1 MSLFQKSVLKKQL
14 QSLDKAAV
22 EAAWQRYAAHFLDV
36 AKQENIR
43 NSKEEQYQEGFLREL
58 FVDVL
63 GYVLNPSPGFNLT
76 TELKNIGNAKKADGG
91 IVQGE
96 KVLGVIELKGTET
109 VNLDKVTDQAFGYK
123 SNQRD
128 CRYVIVS
135 NFERLRLYVDD
146 ATDHEE
152 FDLFEL
158 TPDRFR
164 LLYLLLAADYLFAGM
179 PARMKQESALQEKD
193 ITDKFYK
200 DYSAFKNALFEDLV
214 RRNPHVLPLTPKGE
228 PTDAQFSELQLDR
241 SSDELTGLGSPLG
254 VRGKTG
260 GSSDDLTGLGSPL
273 GLGGLAQANGETT
286 AWHLLLFKKSQK
298 LLDRLLFIFFG
309 EDKGLLP
316 PNLIKKTV
324 DDWDRLRELDE
335 YRPLYDQFKKYF
347 QYINEGTERKDLSI
361 FAYNGGLFEPDE
373 VLDSVKISDPV
384 LYKYTLELTRYDFDE
399 QVDVNI
405 LGHIFEHSL
414 NEIEEISAQLD
425 GTAFDK
431 TQTKRKKDGVFY
443 TPRYITQ
450 YIVENTVGR
459 LCTERKAALGI
470 VEADYAQERK
480 GRRKDVVKAL
490 DQRLKDY
497 EDWLFGLKICDPACG
512 SGAFLN
518 EAFDFLIREH
528 GYVAQ
533 LRKHLFAE
541 AIPFSVENSILE
553 RNIYGVDINEEA
565 VEIARLSLWLRSAEP
580 GRKLTKLSG
589 HIKVGNSL
597 IDDPAVAGE
606 KAFSW
611 EKEFPEVFE
620 QGGFDVV
627 VGNPPYVRQ
636 EVIKDV
642 KPFLSSNYSCF
653 SSRADLYV
661 YFYEKGLKILKEHGV
676 LSYVSANKF
685 IRGGYGEELRRF
697 LETYNLIVLIDFG
710 ELPVFSDAATFPV
723 ILVIRK
729 KPAETELLYLQVKDL
744 SFSSLN
750 ELLDINSEKIP
761 TTSVSGSSWSLK
773 SNSGGKLLDKIISNG
788 NPLSSYTK
796 DGIKNG
802 IRTGFNPAFIIDEKT
817 KDELIKKDSRNSE
830 VIKPLLEGK
839 DLNNYS
845 IDFGGNW
852 VIFSKHNGHEEFV
865 KSYPLLAE
873 YLGRFEKELRER
885 GQVKNGQHHWIELD
899 NGPSSEY
906 QSLLE
911 SPKVIYPEMS
921 IRPKFNFDDNSYY
934 VNNKVFFIPNATI
947 DLLPI
952 LNSKLIWYFLKN
964 TCSCLGDPEDGGRLE
979 LRTIYMKDVPIAKDY
994 SKELFGT
1001 LAVNRF
1007 SLSKNLKQVL
1017 SQFTRLLRRRFD
1029 VEQLPQKLEAWHE
1042 LSYKDFCAELNKLLQ
1057 KVHKRKLSIQEDL
1070 EWEPLF
1076 EEQRGKAAALQ
1087 ADIQRVDREIDGV
1100 VYGLYGLTETEI
1112 KIIEGVN

>member
-1 MSLFQKSVLKKQL
+1 MSLFQKSVQKKQL
-14 QSLDKAAV
+14 QSLDKASV
-22 EAAWQRYAAHFLDV
+22 EAAWERYAAHFLDI

-152 FDLFEL
+152 FDLFEMS
-158 TPDRFR
+158 PDRFR

-193 ITDKFYK
+193 ITDRFYK
-200 DYSAFKNALFEDLV
+200 DYSAFKNALFEDL
-214 RRNPHVLPLTPKGE
+214 RQRNPYEGASGDTFQKGV
-228 PTDAQFSELQLDR
+228 TASVA
-241 SSDELTGLGSPLG
+241 SPA
-254 VRGKTG
+254 
-260 GSSDDLTGLGSPL
+260 D
-273 GLGGLAQANGETT
+273 
-286 AWHLLLFKKSQK
+286 WHLLLFKKSQK

-347 QYINEGTERKDLSI
+347 GYINEGTERKEFSI

-373 VLDSVKISDPV
+373 VLDTVKISDPV
-384 LYKYTLELTRYDFDE
+384 LYKYTLELSRYDFDE

-490 DQRLKDY
+490 DQRLDAY
-497 EDWLFGLKICDPACG
+497 QQWLFGLKICDPACG
-512 SGAFLN
+512 SGALLN

-553 RNIYGVDINEEA
+553 KNIYGVDINEEA

-580 GRKLTKLSG
+580 GRKLTNLSG

-606 KAFSW
+606 KAFDW
-611 EKEFPEVFE
+611 EREFPEVFE

-627 VGNPPYVRQ
+627 VGNPPYVSSKFDNLKPIEKEFYIKNFKSAVYQIDTYLLFVEKAHYIRH
-636 EVIKDV
+636 EDGITSLIIPNAWMNNSFLKDV
-642 KPFLSSNYSCF
+642 RKSFVETFGLS
-653 SSRADLYV
+653 
-661 YFYEKGLKILKEHGV
+661 E
-676 LSYVSANKF
+676 
-685 IRGGYGEELRRF
+685 
-697 LETYNLIVLIDFG
+697 
-710 ELPVFSDAATFPV
+710 
-723 ILVIRK
+723 LVIM
-729 KPAETELLYLQVKDL
+729 P
-744 SFSSLN
+744 
-750 ELLDINSEKIP
+750 
-761 TTSVSGSSWSLK
+761 
-773 SNSGGKLLDKIISNG
+773 SNAFAQATVDTVVVTFDKIKLESI
-788 NPLSSYTK
+788 
-796 DGIKNG
+796 
-802 IRTGFNPAFIIDEKT
+802 
-817 KDELIKKDSRNSE
+817 LIKKYVD
-830 VIKPLLEGK
+830 LEFR
-839 DLNNYS
+839 DLSNLNR
-845 IDFGGNW
+845 
-852 VIFSKHNGHEEFV
+852 H
-865 KSYPLLAE
+865 
-873 YLGRFEKELRER
+873 
-885 GQVKNGQHHWIELD
+885 
-899 NGPSSEY
+899 
-906 QSLLE
+906 
-911 SPKVIYPEMS
+911 
-921 IRPKFNFDDNSYY
+921 
-934 VNNKVFFIPNATI
+934 
-947 DLLPI
+947 DLL
-952 LNSKLIWYFLKN
+952 K
-964 TCSCLGDPEDGGRLE
+964 
-979 LRTIYMKDVPIAKDY
+979 
-994 SKELFGT
+994 SKELIFSIVENESTSKIINKLDDIEHTFGDFFDIT
-1001 LAVNRF
+1001 RGVGLYHKRVGHTHEFIASDPFVSTFQKDSTFVPLCKGRHIVAYGIEWESNCFISYGNWLAEPRNPTFFEGERIFLRQIPEPSRLLSTWISNKFVADQSIFIAKPKQSGFKF
-1007 SLSKNLKQVL
+1007 SQAIISSKLMFFYFQNKYNERDEIFPKVKLIHLKSFPIVIPQDEIKAELESKVDNQLFATHNLNETVT
-1017 SQFTRLLRRRFD
+1017 QFTRLLRRRFD

-1042 LSYKDFCAELNKLLQ
+1042 LSYKEFCAELNKLLQ

-1076 EEQRGKAAALQ
+1076 EEQRAKATALQ
-1087 ADIQRVDREIDGV
+1087 ADILRTDREIDGV
-1100 VYGLYGLTETEI
+1100 VYGLYGLGEEEI
-1112 KIIEGVN
+1112 KIIENA

>member
-1 MSLFQKSVLKKQL
+1 MSLFQKSVQKKQL
-14 QSLDKAAV
+14 QSLDKPSV
-22 EAAWQRYAAHFLDV
+22 EAAWERYAAHFLDV

-76 TELKNIGNAKKADGG
+76 TELKNQGNAKKADGG

-152 FDLFEL
+152 FDLFEM

-164 LLYLLLAADYLFAGM
+164 LLYLLLAADFLFAGM

-193 ITDKFYK
+193 ITDRFYK
-200 DYSAFKNALFEDLV
+200 DYSAFKQALF
-214 RRNPHVLPLTPKGE
+214 
-228 PTDAQFSELQLDR
+228 
-241 SSDELTGLGSPLG
+241 
-254 VRGKTG
+254 
-260 GSSDDLTGLGSPL
+260 DDLRQRNKEYDP
-273 GLGGLAQANGETT
+273 
-286 AWHLLLFKKSQK
+286 LLLFKKSQK

-347 QYINEGTERKDLSI
+347 VYINEGTERKEFSI

-384 LYKYTLELTRYDFDE
+384 LYKYTLELSRYDFDE

-490 DQRLKDY
+490 DQRLDAY
-497 EDWLFGLKICDPACG
+497 QQWLFGLKICDPACG

-553 RNIYGVDINEEA
+553 KNIYGVDINEEA

-580 GRKLTKLSG
+580 GRKLTNLSG

-606 KAFSW
+606 KAFDW
-611 EKEFPEVFE
+611 EREFPEVFE

-636 EVIKDV
+636 EVISPF
-642 KPFLSSNYSCF
+642 KPFFEKAYKTYHGT
-653 SSRADLYV
+653 ADLFV
-661 YFYEKGLKILKEHGV
+661 YFIEKGITMLKPEGLYSIIV
-676 LSYVSANKF
+676 ANKWM
-685 IRGGYGEELRRF
+685 RANYGKPLRQWLKQRQ
-697 LETYNLIVLIDFG
+697 LVEIVDFG
-710 ELPVFSDAATFPV
+710 DLPVFEDATAYPCVMTVSPKAMGENQQFNVAEMNDLKFPSLEQYV
-723 ILVIRK
+723 KETQFAVSQNGLDDEGWALVNN
-729 KPAETELLYLQVKDL
+729 VK
-744 SFSSLN
+744 SA
-750 ELLDINSEKIP
+750 
-761 TTSVSGSSWSLK
+761 
-773 SNSGGKLLDKIISNG
+773 LLDKIKKAG
-788 NPLSSYTK
+788 NPLSEYLQGK
-796 DGIKNG
+796 IFYGIK
-802 IRTGFNPAFIIDEKT
+802 TGYNEAFVIDEKT
-817 KDELIKKDSRNSE
+817 KEELIRKDPKSAE
-830 VIKPLLEGK
+830 IIKPFLAGRDVRRYRIEFENRYLIFTRRGIDIKHYPAIEEHLLQFKSKLEPKPAGWK
-839 DLNNYS
+839 
-845 IDFGGNW
+845 GNW
-852 VIFSKHNGHEEFV
+852 EGRKPGPYAWYEIQDSIAYYEEFDRS
-865 KSYPLLAE
+865 KILYQEIAT
-873 YLGRFEKELRER
+873 
-885 GQVKNGQHHWIELD
+885 
-899 NGPSSEY
+899 Y
-906 QSLLE
+906 QS
-911 SPKVIYPEMS
+911 
-921 IRPKFNFDDNSYY
+921 FAFDKEGFYC
-934 VNNKVFFIPNATI
+934 NNKVFILPDTKEW
-947 DLLPI
+947 LLAY
-952 LNSKLIWYFLKN
+952 LNSK
-964 TCSCLGDPEDGGRLE
+964 
-979 LRTIYMKDVPIAKDY
+979 
-994 SKELFGT
+994 
-1001 LAVNRF
+1001 
-1007 SLSKNLKQVL
+1007 
-1017 SQFTRLLRRRFD
+1017 
-1029 VEQLPQKLEAWHE
+1029 
-1042 LSYKDFCAELNKLLQ
+1042 
-1057 KVHKRKLSIQEDL
+1057 
-1070 EWEPLF
+1070 
-1076 EEQRGKAAALQ
+1076 
-1087 ADIQRVDREIDGV
+1087 V
-1100 VYGLYGLTETEI
+1100 V
-1112 KIIEGVN
+1112 